1 MSREEDTI
9 PLLGLLPLILRVAFS
24 GVKKEI
30 SPYTRTQIYVLTILA
45 EKGSLTM
52 KEVAYNIS
60 SPKERATRVVAPLVE
75 DGLVERY
82 FEQENRSKTHVRL
95 TEKGVALQERIQDL
109 VRQSINEQVGVSL
122 SEEERAELSR
132 SVSSVIR
139 LLDKVNR
146 L

>member
-1 MSREEDTI
+1 MSREEDAI

-24 GVKKEI
+24 GVRKEI
-30 SPYTRTQIYVLTILA
+30 SPYTRTQIYVFTILA

-52 KEVAYNIS
+52 KEVANYIS

-95 TEKGVALQERIQDL
+95 TEKGVALQERIQAL
-109 VRQSINEQVGVSL
+109 VRQSINEQVDAAL
-122 SEEERAELSR
+122 SEEERAELSQ

-139 LLDKVNR
+139 LLDKVH
-146 L
+146 

>member
-45 EKGSLTM
+45 EKRSLTM
-52 KEVAYNIS
+52 KEVAYYIS
-60 SPKERATRVVAPLVE
+60 TPKERATRVVAPLVE

-82 FEQENRSKTHVRL
+82 FDQENRSKTHVRL
-95 TEKGVALQERIQDL
+95 TEKGIALQERIQDL
-109 VRQSINEQVGVSL
+109 VRQHIDEQVDTAL
-122 SEEERAELSR
+122 SEEEKAELSQ
-132 SVSSVIR
+132 SISSAIR
-139 LLDKVNR
+139 LLDKVH
-146 L
+146 